1 MHSDPSRLGARLAKR
16 RGDGLEGLARER
28 ACLRAWNSEI
38 RSQIDF
44 ANPSYTAGI

>member
-1 MHSDPSRLGARLAKR
+1 MAMGSRIGA
-16 RGDGLEGLARER
+16 
-28 ACLRAWNSEI
+28 RAWNSEI